1 MNTTNDKQTTLP
13 PGNESHE
20 DEIDLRVYWHIF
32 NKYKWAI
39 FGLTFLIGLI
49 TMLVTFSLEPIYRS
63 STLLYIEDKK
73 SNVSRI
79 DEMYDISS
87 FKREY
92 YQSQLEILKSWG
104 LAEKV
109 VKKLDLASHPIFD
122 PNRNQSKS
130 SFSLSKLLPSSW
142 VKAEQEE
149 QTDEEKHKGIVDAVV
164 KSITITPVRNSQLVK
179 IGFESP
185 DKHLAAQVP
194 NNLAEM
200 YIESDLN
207 AKLETTNKAAKW
219 LIGSLD
225 GLRIKLANSEQKL
238 QAYMEKQ
245 NLINVAGVKSVAAKQ
260 IEETASNLV
269 KARQRLAEAESVYQQ
284 VEKLRAVAKSTA
296 IFESIP
302 TVLKNPL
309 VQNLKTAELN
319 AKSKLSELSER
330 YGPKHPRIIAATAE
344 LQTAQSN
351 TTEQIWRVIE
361 SISQEYDVA
370 LANVKALETSLETNR
385 QEIKTLNRKEAQ
397 LAILEREV
405 NANRQ
410 LYDNFLTRFKET
422 DASQDIQK
430 ALQTS
435 VGRIVDL
442 ALVSSKPYKPK
453 KKLIIAI
460 SLVLGFLFSTMLAF
474 FLEYLDHT
482 IKNGEDVEQKLGLHM
497 LGAIPKLPVNK
508 KEPYAPRWTFINEP
522 KSRFSEEIRTIRTGV
537 ILSNLDNDQCK
548 VVVITS
554 SVPSEGKST
563 FATSQALAISQMH
576 HTLLIDADMRKP
588 TLGKSLG
595 LQDKAVGLSELVAG
609 TSPLTDCIYK
619 LSDDIEGDL
628 EIMPSGSIPP
638 NPLELLSSSKFKQ
651 ILDDLK
657 NKYEYIIIDTAPVML
672 VSDAIVLSQHAD
684 TLLYVVKA
692 DATPDKLIKESIKR
706 LHQANAPIKNI
717 VLNQV
722 TIKKKGRYGY
732 GYGGYGGY
740 GSYGVYH
747 HGGYYGET

>member
-20 DEIDLRVYWHIF
+20 DEIDLRLYWHILLK
-32 NKYKWAI
+32 NKWKI
-39 FGLTFLIGLI
+39 IGLTLIIGLL
-49 TMLVTFSLEPIYRS
+49 TMVIAFSLEPIYRS

-73 SNVSRI
+73 SNVSKI
-79 DEMYDISS
+79 DQMYDISS

-109 VKKLDLASHPIFD
+109 VKKLDLVSHPIFD
-122 PNRNQSKS
+122 PDRNKSKS

-142 VKAEQEE
+142 VKAETEE

-194 NNLAEM
+194 NILAEM
-200 YIESDLN
+200 YIETDLN
-207 AKLETTNKAAKW
+207 AKVEMTNKAARW
-219 LIGSLD
+219 LIDRLD
-225 GLRIKLANSEQKL
+225 GLRIKLEHSEQKL
-238 QAYMEKQ
+238 QTYMEKQ

-269 KARQRLAEAESVYQQ
+269 KARQHLTETESIYQQ

-351 TTEQIWRVIE
+351 SAEQIWRVIE
-361 SISQEYDVA
+361 SISQEYDLA
-370 LANVKALETSLETNR
+370 LANVTALEASLEKNR
-385 QEIKTLNRKEAQ
+385 LEIQLLNRKEAQ
-397 LAILEREV
+397 LTILEREV

-410 LYDNFLTRFKET
+410 LYDTFLTRFKET
-422 DASQDIQK
+422 DASQDIQQ

-442 ALVSSKPYKPK
+442 ALVPSIPYKPK
-453 KKLIIAI
+453 KKLIIVI

-482 IKNGEDVEQKLGLHM
+482 IKNGEDVEHKLGLHM
-497 LGAIPKLPVNK
+497 LGAIPKLVVNK

-522 KSRFSEEIRTIRTGV
+522 KSPFSESIRTIRTGV
-537 ILSNLDNDQCK
+537 ILSNLDNENCK
-548 VVVITS
+548 IIGVTS
-554 SVPSEGKST
+554 SIPNEGKST
-563 FATSQALAISQMH
+563 FSTSQALAISQMH

-595 LQDKAVGLSELVAG
+595 LPSKAMGLSELVAG
-609 TSPLTDCIYK
+609 SSPLKDCIYK

-628 EIMPSGSIPP
+628 EVMPSGSIPP
-638 NPLELLSSSKFKQ
+638 NPLELLSSAKFKQ

-657 NKYEYIIIDTAPVML
+657 NQYEYIIIDTAPVML
-672 VSDAIVLSQHAD
+672 VSDAIILSQYTD

-692 DATPDKLIKESIKR
+692 DATPEKLIKEGVKR

-717 VLNQV
+717 ILNQV
-722 TIKKKGRYGY
+722 SIKKKGRYGY
-732 GYGGYGGY
+732 GYGGYGAY
-740 GSYGVYH
+740 GAY
-747 HGGYYGET
+747 GGYYGET